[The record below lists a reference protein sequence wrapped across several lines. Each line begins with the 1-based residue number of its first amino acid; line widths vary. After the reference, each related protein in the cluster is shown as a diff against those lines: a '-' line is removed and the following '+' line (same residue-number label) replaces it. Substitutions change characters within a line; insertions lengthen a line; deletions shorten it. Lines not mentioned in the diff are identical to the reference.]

1 MVHEKASTQG
11 ICNGHEGAYEENGK
25 NSEVNPHKDISMQA
39 CLLSAFFK
47 AITDPMFFLYKP
59 GLSS

>member
-1 MVHEKASTQG
+1 MKRQVHRVSVTDMKELMK
-11 ICNGHEGAYEENGK
+11 ENGK